1 MPKARNAK
9 LPPEGK
15 GGGKGGG
22 DTSSMETLK
31 MWMTEVEELTSPTLH
46 LDNEAGD
53 DRMSG
58 APPPIGPG
66 T

>member
-9 LPPEGK
+9 LPPESE

-31 MWMTEVEELTSPTLH
+31 MWMTEVPLRSTWIM
-46 LDNEAGD
+46 
-53 DRMSG
+53 RQVM
-58 APPPIGPG
+58 IG
-66 T
+66 